1 MYSKLY
7 SICLCLILFIIY
19 IFLDKQKNYER
30 LQNYTDDISDSNS
43 GEDISNCL
51 RYTKMYDNLTKEDHD
66 ELNSYLDET
75 AYTKNYFK
83 VNFSD
88 ISDVALDFAYFNNSA
103 NIQAGYNLYQ

>member
-51 RYTKMYDNLTKEDHD
+51 SYSTMYHDLTNGNN
-66 ELNSYLDET
+66 ELSGYLEKKSGYIQ
-75 AYTKNYFK
+75 AYFK
-83 VNFSD
+83 SNMDS
-88 ISDVALDFAYFNNSA
+88 SDVALDFAYFNNSA